1 MLASLE
7 LIAAPVCD
15 VRAEG
20 DAHLGVLR
28 VTGPTPEVALQAAD
42 GAQFTLA
49 PGAYVL
55 TLRLRVVGDITP
67 KLALDLADGAVRE
80 VLCDPTGDGVWR
92 AAFEC
97 AQTVQGLRL
106 ALQGATGA
114 FVVAMCAISTERATP
129 GPSLRAA
136 GLDLARALYRKAP
149 RGVQRAFNSLL
160 ARRRAI
166 AHQRTAG
173 IAADAAARGGE
184 IRRGGVGVDAA
195 ELETRRADFDA
206 RFAIAR
212 GLREPSEP
220 LAPRAQKRDARV
232 VAFYLPQFHRIAEN
246 DEWWGA
252 GFTEWTNVAKA
263 QPQFLGHHQ
272 PKLPGELG
280 FYDLSAPEI
289 LRRQVD
295 LARTYGV
302 AAFCFHYYWFD
313 GKRLLERPLDAFL
326 SDRSLDLGFTLCW
339 ANENWTRRWD
349 GADDHVLIAQAH
361 SLDDHARVFDDLAR
375 YLEDPRAI
383 RIDGKPLLLVYRP
396 AIIGDARVMTEI
408 WRARAAARGWPGLYL
423 AATNAFQFDAAEAL
437 GFDALVEFPPHNLTP
452 ARIEKNLKW
461 LNPNHAG
468 VVFDYDQVV
477 DEAVARLGRMCARA
491 TPLFPGVMPGWDNEA
506 RRPGAGTI
514 FHNATPASYARWL
527 DAACEAA
534 VRTMP
539 ADRRLVF
546 VNAWNEWAEGA
557 YLEPDR
563 RWGLAWLQATMRYQL
578 RQSRGSN
585 ASPVSESFIEK

>member
-1 MLASLE
+1 MLVSLE
-7 LIAAPVCD
+7 LIAAPVRD

-28 VTGPTPEVALQAAD
+28 VTGPATEVALQAAD
-42 GAQFTLA
+42 GAPFTLA

-55 TLRLRVVGDITP
+55 TLRLRGAGDITP

-80 VLCDPTGDGVWR
+80 VRCDPTSDGAWQ

-97 AQTVQGLRL
+97 ARTVQGLRL
-106 ALQGATGA
+106 ALPGATGA
-114 FVVAMCAISTERATP
+114 FVVAMCAVSTDRATP
-129 GPSLRAA
+129 APSLRAA

-149 RGVQRAFNSLL
+149 GSVQRALSSVL
-160 ARRRAI
+160 ARRRAS
-166 AHQRTAG
+166 AHQRAAG
-173 IAADAAARGGE
+173 LAADAAVRGGE
-184 IRRGGVGVDAA
+184 IRRGASGDAA
-195 ELETRRADFDA
+195 DELETRRADFDV
-206 RFAIAR
+206 RFAVAR
-212 GLREPSEP
+212 GLRDAVEVA
-220 LAPRAQKRDARV
+220 APRTQKRDARV

-246 DEWWGA
+246 DSWWGA

-280 FYDLSAPEI
+280 FYDLNAPDV

-302 AAFCFHYYWFD
+302 SAFCFHYYWFG

-326 SDRSLDLGFTLCW
+326 ADRSLDLGFTLCW

-361 SLDDHARVFDDLAR
+361 SPEDHVRVFDNLAL

-383 RIDGKPLLLVYRP
+383 RIEGKPLLLVYRP
-396 AIIGDARVMTEI
+396 AIIGDARRMTEI
-408 WRARAAARGWPGLYL
+408 WRERAAARGWPGLYL
-423 AATNAFQFDAAEAL
+423 AATNAFQFDAAETL
-437 GFDALVEFPPHNLTP
+437 GFDALVEFPPHNLAP
-452 ARIEKNLKW
+452 ARIEPKLAW

-468 VVFDYDQVV
+468 VVFDYEQVV
-477 DEAVARLGRMCARA
+477 DEAIARLGNARVGA
-491 TPLFPGVMPGWDNEA
+491 NPVFPGVMPAWDNEA
-506 RRPGAGTI
+506 RKPGAGTI
-514 FHNATPASYARWL
+514 FHNATPAAYARWL
-527 DAACEAA
+527 DAASAA
-534 VRTMP
+534 ATRTLP

-563 RWGLAWLQATMRYQL
+563 KWGRAWLEA
-578 RQSRGSN
+578 N
-585 ASPVSESFIEK
+585 ASILGGVNAEEIMRK